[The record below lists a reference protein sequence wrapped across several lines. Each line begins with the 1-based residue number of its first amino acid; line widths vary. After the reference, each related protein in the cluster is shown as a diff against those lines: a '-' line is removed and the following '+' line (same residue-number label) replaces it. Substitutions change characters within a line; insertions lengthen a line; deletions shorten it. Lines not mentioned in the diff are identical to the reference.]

1 MKYCNLLLHV
11 LTAFIVI
18 VGILMAVRNIDKH
31 NASISTYSVVLPDSS
46 LYSSKAINRI
56 LITK

>member
-18 VGILMAVRNIDKH
+18 VGIFITVKNIDKY
-31 NASISTYSVVLPDSS
+31 NASISTYNITLSDSS
-46 LYSSKAINRI
+46 LYNNKAINRI
-56 LITK
+56 LIAK